1 MLQRLHRRASVIRS
15 SHSSGIVARM
25 RLRRT
30 ALVALSGLALIWV
43 SEIAAAPSADI
54 TAKRREVQAL
64 NRELAA
70 FDVQAGIAAAAHN
83 RALDRLDGIRSR
95 SRATRADIRLTR
107 SDLSRSRELL
117 ARRLVAIYVQGT
129 PGPFEVL
136 LQGGSITDAAT
147 IADVLDAT
155 ARSDARIVAAVRE
168 RAARLASLQRRL
180 AADGRAAEAEVTTVQ
195 ARERQLEALIAGRR
209 QALDGAQAQ
218 LGRLLAAERAR
229 LIRLAAEKRAKRA
242 AESTSASSAG
252 AAGAAAS
259 PTIPGGSHVFP
270 LAGPSTFSD
279 DWLAARPGGRYH
291 EGIDLFAARGTPVL
305 AVADGSLYRVGYSG
319 ISGNRLWLRDDAGT
333 TFFYAHLDAYAPAAR
348 EGASVKKGTV
358 LGYNGDTGDAKGT
371 SPHVHFE
378 IHPGGGGPVRPYPI
392 VSAWPR
398 AG

>member
-1 MLQRLHRRASVIRS
+1 MW
-15 SHSSGIVARM
+15 
-25 RLRRT
+25 LRRT
-30 ALVALSGLALIWV
+30 ALLALSGLALIWG
-43 SEIAAAPSADI
+43 SEAAAAPSADV
-54 TAKRREVQAL
+54 TAKRREVRAL
-64 NRELAA
+64 NRQLAA

-95 SRATRADIRLTR
+95 SRATRTDILRTR

-129 PGPFEVL
+129 PGPLEVL
-136 LQGGSITDAAT
+136 LQAGSITDVVT
-147 IADVLDAT
+147 ITDVLDAT
-155 ARSDARIVAAVRE
+155 ARSDARIIAAVRE

-180 AADGRAAEAEVTTVQ
+180 AADARATEAEVTTVQ
-195 ARERQLEALIAGRR
+195 TRERQVEALIAGRR

-229 LIRLAAEKRAKRA
+229 LIRLAAEKRARQA
-242 AESTSASSAG
+242 AESTSAYSAG

-270 LAGPSTFSD
+270 LAGPSRFSD
-279 DWLAARPGGRYH
+279 DWLASRPGGRYH
-291 EGIDLFAARGTPVL
+291 EGIDLFAARGTPVV
-305 AVADGSLYRVGYSG
+305 AVADGTLYRVGYSG

-333 TFFYAHLDAYAPAAR
+333 AFFYAHLDAYAPATR
-348 EGASVKKGTV
+348 EGASVTRGTV